1 MDYLVELKLAKRPAT
16 PEEGIVFIE
25 QSILPTL
32 ELCKKLAAETKIV
45 AGGPVS
51 GAIAISLIVRADSVQ
66 ALDDLISSLPVWPL
80 MKTKV
85 TPLNTFDGRI
95 LAVRERLEHL
105 KAQRGDL

>member
-45 AGGPVS
+45 AGEVS